1 MATTWNAIPLLPLRG
16 RFIRRFAFAIAGT
29 AALFASITVTSCG
42 GTSHSS
48 SSSGTPSIT
57 TQPQNQTVTAPAPA
71 TFSVIASGTAPLEY
85 QWTKNGSVIAGAT
98 SATYTTPAT
107 STADDGAKY
116 VAVVTNSAGTA
127 TSAAAVLTVNSSSGS
142 GSISLS
148 ATAGDGQSA
157 LVMTA
162 FAATLQATVK
172 DASGNPISNESVT
185 FTAPASGASLS
196 FSNGGPSTTATTDT
210 NGIANSGELTA
221 NSTAG
226 SYSVTATINGSTAS
240 TTFNLTNVLSTGIP
254 QFSHVFIVVEENH
267 GFSDVIGNASMPYLN
282 GLANS
287 NSVATQYYADA
298 HPSLPDYFELTV
310 GEGTAITGTM
320 GDSYNGPVTQ
330 DNVVRALVAAGK
342 SWKSYAES
350 LPKIG
355 YLGGD
360 SVPYLRRHNPVVYFS
375 DVQQSST
382 QANNVV
388 PFSQLAT
395 DIANRS
401 LPEYGF
407 IAPNVNDDA
416 HDCPAGK
423 SSCTDDEK
431 LAAADQWLSANIQ
444 PLISSPAF
452 QNSLLIIVFD
462 EAEDSDTAHGGG
474 HVPAILVS
482 PLVKSGYQST
492 TFYQHGSVLRL
503 MMEGLGIADLPGSAA
518 TAPDM
523 TEFFP

>member
-1 MATTWNAIPLLPLRG
+1 MSTTWNAIPLPPLRG
-16 RFIRRFAFAIAGT
+16 RFVERFAFAIVGT
-29 AALFASITVTSCG
+29 VALFASTTVTNCG
-42 GTSHSS
+42 GTSHSPS
-48 SSSGTPSIT
+48 STGAPSIT
-57 TQPQNQTVTAPAPA
+57 TQPQNQTVTAPASA
-71 TFSVIASGTAPLEY
+71 TFSVVASGTAPLEY

-116 VAVVTNSAGTA
+116 VAVVTNSAGKA
-127 TSAAAVLTVNSSSGS
+127 TSTAAVLTVNSSSGS

-148 ATAGDGQSA
+148 ATAGDEQSA
-157 LVMTA
+157 VVMKA
-162 FAATLQATVK
+162 FAAALQATAK
-172 DASGNPISNESVT
+172 DSSGNPIPNETVT
-185 FTAPASGASLS
+185 FTAPPSGASVS
-196 FSNGGPSTTATTDT
+196 FSNGNPSITAITDT
-210 NGIANSGELTA
+210 NGVASSGELTA

-226 SYSVTATINGSTAS
+226 SYSVTATISGSTAS
-240 TTFNLTNVLSTGIP
+240 TTFNLTNVLSAGIP

-282 GLANS
+282 GIANS

-320 GDSYNGPVTQ
+320 GDSYNGTVTQ
-330 DNVVRALVAAGK
+330 DNVIRALVAAGK

-355 YLGGD
+355 YLGED
-360 SVPYLRRHNPVVYFS
+360 SGPYLRRHNPVVYFS
-375 DVQQSST
+375 DVQQSAT

-395 DIANRS
+395 DITSSS

-407 IAPNVNDDA
+407 VAPNVNDDA

-423 SSCTDDEK
+423 STCTDDEK

-444 PLISSPAF
+444 PLILSAAF
-452 QNSLLIIVFD
+452 QSSLLIIVFD

-482 PLVKSGYQST
+482 PLVKPGYQSKT
-492 TFYQHGSVLRL
+492 IYQHESVLRL
-503 MMEGLGIADLPGSAA
+503 TMEGLGITDLPGSAA